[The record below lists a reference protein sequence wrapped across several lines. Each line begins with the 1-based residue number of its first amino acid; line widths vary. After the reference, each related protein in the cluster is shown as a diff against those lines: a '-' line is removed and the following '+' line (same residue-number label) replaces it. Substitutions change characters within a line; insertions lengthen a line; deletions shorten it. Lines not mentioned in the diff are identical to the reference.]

1 MSLTISTEQ
10 QYRGR
15 SLISHQDKK
24 EGTYYEV
31 RVKSHYLTAQNDFD
45 EFRYTVL
52 KSEYHKLDLSN
63 CPELTDDLFL
73 DIFWVFK
80 SRHYDS
86 LMKCDLSKNPQLG
99 IQAGSAFLTA
109 LSFTPCP
116 SLLVLDVSSL
126 KGETALLMI
135 RALGFKACPNLKK
148 LRAENCQFKP
158 SEANEVIT
166 NIAKGCLKLEFLDLS
181 YTKLTDPFV
190 KHVCRLVKGGW
201 KPTITEF
208 RLNTSSLSDRA
219 ISKLQTALKLTA

>member
-10 QYRGR
+10 QYRGH
-15 SLISHQDKK
+15 SLISHQEKK
-24 EGTYYEV
+24 EETYYEV
-31 RVKSHYLTAQNDFD
+31 KVKSHYLNTKQDFD

-63 CPELTDDLFL
+63 CPEMTDDHFL
-73 DIFWVFK
+73 AIFWVFK

-86 LMKCDLSKNPQLG
+86 LKKCDLSKNPQLG

-126 KGETALLMI
+126 KGETSLWMV

-148 LRAENCQFKP
+148 LRAQNCDFKP

-166 NIAKGCLKLEFLDLS
+166 NIAKGCLKLELLDLS
-181 YTKLTDPFV
+181 HTKLTDLFV
-190 KHVCRLVKGGW
+190 KQVCLLVKGGW
-201 KPTITEF
+201 KPNLTEF
-208 RLNTSSLSDRA
+208 RFDGSSLSDRA
-219 ISKLQTALKLTA
+219 FSKLQTALKLTV